1 MKILSQE
8 GNIGIATTVSSATA
22 VRLYNSDS
30 SAGIVT
36 RTDSSNSTIGNFT
49 VPAGE
54 VLYLQKKSTDKLVAP
69 STVLASKVAYS
80 HMMSYASY
88 SSGGGGG
95 GDNVVTDNMV
105 VYLDAG
111 NNSSY
116 SGSGALWYDI
126 SGNSNNFSL
135 ANGPTYSSSDGGAI
149 VFDGTNDFAV
159 SATNASWFAFGTSN
173 DYSYGVWAKMDS
185 TGDTESLLSCGTSD
199 GGLTQNSFQLDFE
212 GTNTRIRH
220 LFRDG
225 SNNQKVF
232 LPGNADDA
240 VALVGTDWFYV
251 MVVNDRSENELKIYV
266 NSTLLTTGDSSIIY
280 GTATNVHN
288 FANNT
293 DTTGEFKI
301 GVNRGS
307 NAFIDGRVA
316 QVHIYKGK
324 ALTASEVLQNYNASK
339 SRYGL

>member
-8 GNIGIATTVSSATA
+8 SNIGIATTVSSATA

-69 STVLASKVAYS
+69 STVLASKVGYS
-80 HMMSYASY
+80 HMMSYSSY

-95 GDNVVTDNMV
+95 GDNIVTDNMV

-116 SGSGALWYDI
+116 SGSGTTWNDI
-126 SGNSNNFSL
+126 SGNGNNFTL
-135 ANGPTYSSSDGGAI
+135 VNGPTYSSSDGGAI
-149 VFDGTNDFAV
+149 VLDGTNDYAI
-159 SATNASWFAFGTSN
+159 SDINASFFAFGTAN
-173 DYSYGVWAKMDS
+173 DYSYGVWAKIDQAGS
-185 TGDTESLLSCGTSD
+185 NESLLSCGTLT
-199 GGLTQNSFQLDFE
+199 GGVTPNSFQIDFE
-212 GTNTRIRH
+212 GVSTRIRH
-220 LFRDG
+220 LFRYSSANQINQIVTSGDG
-225 SNNQKVF
+225 I
-232 LPGNADDA
+232 
-240 VALVGTDWFYV
+240 VGTTNWFYV
-251 MVVNDRSENELKIYV
+251 MGVNDRSEDQFKIYINGSLV
-266 NSTLLTTGDSSIIY
+266 HTENNSVYRTTD
-280 GTATNVHN
+280 VHN
-288 FANNT
+288 FSSASNT
-293 DTTGEFKI
+293 DGTFKI
-301 GVNRGS
+301 GVNRQLIS
-307 NAFIDGRVA
+307 FVDGRIG
-316 QVHIYKGK
+316 QVHVYKGK